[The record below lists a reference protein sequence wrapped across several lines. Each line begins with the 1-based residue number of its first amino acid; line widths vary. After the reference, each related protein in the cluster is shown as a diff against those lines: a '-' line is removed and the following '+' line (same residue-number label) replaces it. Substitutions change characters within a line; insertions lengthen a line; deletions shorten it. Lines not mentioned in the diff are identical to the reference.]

1 MQALISKIKDWINPA
16 NSLQSIAT
24 TSQPSNTVNVVIK
37 QTTNVVATTTTL
49 PTVTKPNLAK
59 VKLIMVTENNNNKF
73 YDMTENGD
81 GTFTVVYGRIGS
93 KSTTVTYPSSEWR
106 TKYNEKI
113 RKGYVDNTHLFAI
126 HTPDTDA
133 STIDDVSVRNLMEN
147 FLRYAKNSISH
158 NYMVSASEVTQ
169 KQVDEAQNLVNELIK
184 MVGKKVN
191 VDEFNAKL
199 LELFKIIPRRM
210 ANVKEHLL
218 QASPKNN
225 DEANKLREKIVEEQS
240 TLDVMRSQVEI
251 NEKQATNPI
260 TQSADL
266 LTVMGL
272 KVEKVE
278 DERITKLIK
287 LMMGNH
293 SDKFVEAFSVTNLR
307 TQQNFESN
315 LTKQSNKKTQLLW
328 HGSRNENWLSILKTG
343 LVLRPINAIISG
355 KMFGYGL
362 YFANEFSKSLN
373 YSSVQGAYWTGGRS
387 QEGYL
392 AIFEVHTGNQFE
404 IAQHEGWHC
413 QLNGLKL
420 KGINQKYDSVFA
432 KRGIS
437 LRNNEFIVYNESQCT
452 VKYVVK
458 VK

>member
-1 MQALISKIKDWINPA
+1 MQALISKIKDWVNPSA
-16 NSLQSIAT
+16 SLQNIAT
-24 TSQPSNTVNVVIK
+24 VSQPSNTVNVVVK
-37 QTTNVVATTTTL
+37 QQVASIVSTTAPPTL
-49 PTVTKPNLAK
+49 SKHNHAK

-73 YDMTENGD
+73 YDMQENGD

-93 KSTTVTYPSSEWR
+93 KSTTATYQMSEWR

-133 STIDDVSVRNLMEN
+133 STIVDASVRKLMES
-147 FLRYAKNSISH
+147 FFRYAKNSISH

-169 KQVDEAQNLVNELIK
+169 KQVDEAQNLVNELIG
-184 MVGKKVN
+184 MVGSKVKI
-191 VDEFNAKL
+191 DDFNAKL
-199 LELFKIIPRRM
+199 LELFKVIPRRM

-218 QASPKNN
+218 QAAPKTK
-225 DEANKLREKIVEEQS
+225 DEVNSLREKIVEEQS

-251 NEKQATNPI
+251 NEKQAEHTT
-260 TQSADL
+260 TQDADL

-272 KVEKVE
+272 KVEKIA
-278 DERITKLIK
+278 DERINKLIK
-287 LMMGNH
+287 LMMGEH
-293 SDKFVEAFSVTNLR
+293 SDKFIEAFSVTNLH
-307 TQQNFESN
+307 TQQQFENN
-315 LTKQSNKKTQLLW
+315 LPKQSNKKTQLLW

-343 LVLRPINAIISG
+343 LVLRPINAIITG

-404 IAQHEGWHC
+404 ISQHESWHMN
-413 QLNGLKL
+413 LDGKKL
-420 KGINQKYDSVFA
+420 KSINQNYDSVFA
-432 KRGIS
+432 KRGVS
-437 LRNNEFIVYNESQCT
+437 LRNNEFIVYNEGQCT
-452 VKYVVK
+452 IKYVVK